1 MNEETFFRTL
11 TITLLVAMFSIS
23 GYFRHKADQKGGKL
37 DPSGNKLLLGLRL
50 IALVGYVP
58 LILYLIN
65 PAWVSWGRVVLPS
78 AVRWAAVV
86 IGFSMLPLM
95 VWMFQSIG
103 NNISPSHTTRQG
115 HQLVTSGPYRW
126 IRHPLYTFG
135 LIAMSSLVVFTG
147 LWSLGLFL
155 AAAFV
160 VLMWR
165 VPKEEANLIATF
177 GDEYRHYMART
188 GRFVP
193 RFW

>member
-1 MNEETFFRTL
+1 MNEETFFRLATVVVL
-11 TITLLVAMFSIS
+11 GLMFSIS
-23 GYFRHKADQKGGKL
+23 IYFRHKADQKGGKL
-37 DPSGNKLLLGLRL
+37 DPSGNKLLIFLRL
-50 IALVGYVP
+50 LALVGCLP

-65 PAWVSWGRVVLPS
+65 PAWVSWGRVLLPS
-78 AVRWAAVV
+78 AVRWAAVGLAV
-86 IGFSMLPLM
+86 AMLPLM
-95 VWMFQSIG
+95 FKSIG

-135 LIAMSSLVVFTG
+135 LVAMTCLVVFTG

-177 GDEYRHYMART
+177 GDEYRQYMART
-188 GRFVP
+188 GRFIP